1 MAKKKRA
8 IRKKAVRKK
17 KTRAG
22 VKRAA
27 DGTISFDV
35 GK

>member
-8 IRKKAVRKK
+8 IRKKTARKK
-17 KTRAG
+17 KARAG
-22 VKRAA
+22 IKRAA